1 MIEELFIED
10 LFEYELKRAIDK
22 LKYRRDGK
30 NKINI
35 NERVNN
41 AKEDYW
47 YAIRN
52 IQIYKEFM
60 ENKKRISEIAKDNKI
75 SSERVR
81 QIVLKLKRR
90 EARLKGE
97 KND

>member
-30 NKINI
+30 NKMNI

-60 ENKKRISEIAKDNKI
+60 ENKKRISEIAEDNKI

>member
-1 MIEELFIED
+1 VIEELFIED

>member
-30 NKINI
+30 NKMNI

>member
-10 LFEYELKRAIDK
+10 LFEYELKRAINK
-22 LKYRRDGK
+22 LKYRRDAK

-35 NERVNN
+35 NDRVNN
-41 AKEDYW
+41 AKQDYW

-52 IQIYKEFM
+52 IQIYTEFM
-60 ENKKRISEIAKDNKI
+60 EHKKRISEIAKDNKI

-81 QIVLKLKRR
+81 QIVLKLQRR
-90 EARLKGE
+90 ESRLKGE
-97 KND
+97 NND